1 MSKTI
6 SGILITGLLCL
17 IPKTTI
23 AGIVTMSGQVE
34 FISSPPSDV
43 RSNQWESDTF
53 ARIFQERQAFTLTQ
67 PVSVDV
73 SLPGTVRLAP
83 DDLSPAT
90 IGVGTVLNSFYLHVD
105 SISEN
110 SIDLRGSITFD
121 SDIIGVI
128 TGVKDGITSND
139 FGSSLALSNSILGRP
154 GVSYSRG
161 ATDLL
166 PQDFF
171 TITPDLRT
179 LTFRLTTV
187 RGDDNLRIITS
198 VPEPSGFLLVLS
210 TTPLLSLSMRRKR
223 VVQVDLH

>member
-1 MSKTI
+1 MSKTF
-6 SGILITGLLCL
+6 SGIVITFLLYL
-17 IPKTTI
+17 IPSTTL

-43 RSNQWESDTF
+43 RSNQWESDTH
-53 ARIFQERQAFTLTQ
+53 ARIFQERQSLTLTQ

-73 SLPGTVRLAP
+73 TLPGTVRLAP

-90 IGVGTVLNSFYLHVD
+90 IGVGTVLNSYYLHLD
-105 SISEN
+105 SVADN
-110 SIDLRGSITFD
+110 FIDLRGSITFD

-139 FGSSLALSNSILGRP
+139 FGSSLALSNSILGRV
-154 GVSYSRG
+154 GLSYSRG

-179 LTFRLTTV
+179 LTFRLTTAP
-187 RGDDNLRIITS
+187 GDDNLRIITS
-198 VPEPSGFLLVLS
+198 VPEPSGFLLMLS
-210 TTPLLSLSMRRKR
+210 TIPLLSLSMRRKR
-223 VVQVDLH
+223 IVQVDVH